1 MEVYAEVPEDVD
13 DGWMKG
19 EPKARKQEIAKD
31 DNLVVTRLRHSL
43 SARGS
48 RGPDHAV
55 LLK

>member
-1 MEVYAEVPEDVD
+1 MQVYVEVPEDVD
-13 DGWMKG
+13 DGWIKG
-19 EPKARKQEIAKD
+19 EPKPGKQEITKD